1 MKIKIWWYI
10 YIFVNLGITYT
21 NLLPIRRFLCPLST
35 RDFVIFF
42 FFCQG
47 FPSRTLT
54 THKTGGEGRRLS
66 FISLYRP
73 RTFRHFFPTSH
84 VRWLSHIFN
93 RTACIYLML
102 HAIYHLIELPFD
114 WFRMRCYFVCLLDD
128 LILGFCYNNLT
139 WETDGFELASTITLC
154 ITNKPTDQ
162 VC

>member
-10 YIFVNLGITYT
+10 YIFVNLRITYT

-66 FISLYRP
+66 FSSLYRP

-114 WFRMRCYFVCLLDD
+114 WFRMRCYFMFVYLM
-128 LILGFCYNNLT
+128 IWF
-139 WETDGFELASTITLC
+139 
-154 ITNKPTDQ
+154 
-162 VC
+162 